1 MIGYDGLRQGEFSAL
16 CQAQA
21 FIFEWFM
28 QSDPWWS
35 FAMAFNVYLVFFH
48 NADPASFRKYLWAYC
63 LVCFGGPMIPAIVLL
78 CMRGDDGGPFY
89 GDAAL
94 WCWIDSNWSL
104 VRLYSYYIPIWICI
118 VLSFMVYV
126 AGLTR
131 RQEGYKTVMTEVY
144 ITSALPTL
152 DLEPSAAAPIQ
163 HRSGVVPHSSSWVS
177 GLHGDNSSFRH
188 NHRHQVETS
197 CYSDSPPLQRYK
209 LLGRIRAS
217 LAETSLKLKRLDPV
231 KMAYLRTSFIFGF
244 AVLIT
249 WIPSSVNR
257 LYSQANGGKISFSL
271 NVASGFVLPLQGVWN
286 AIIYL
291 TTS

>member
-1 MIGYDGLRQGEFSAL
+1 
-16 CQAQA
+16 
-21 FIFEWFM
+21 
-28 QSDPWWS
+28 
-35 FAMAFNVYLVFFH
+35 
-48 NADPASFRKYLWAYC
+48 
-63 LVCFGGPMIPAIVLL
+63 
-78 CMRGDDGGPFY
+78 
-89 GDAAL
+89 
-94 WCWIDSNWSL
+94 
-104 VRLYSYYIPIWICI
+104 
-118 VLSFMVYV
+118 
-126 AGLTR
+126 
-131 RQEGYKTVMTEVY
+131 MTEVY